1 MPGPPPNPNA
11 RRRNVRPDAT
21 LLPPDGYD
29 GDVPDW
35 PLSGRKKPAE
45 LSLWTT
51 LWRTPQAAAWAVMG
65 EGTTRT
71 IARYC
76 RLSLIAE
83 DPNAPATIHGE
94 VRQLE
99 DRLGMTPMSMRR
111 LMWDIAADETAGKRE
126 GKAEEQG
133 VRARLSSVKAVDDAV
148 AGT

>member
-1 MPGPPPNPNA
+1 MPGPPPNPHA

-21 LLPPDGYD
+21 LLPPNGYE
-29 GDVPDW
+29 GDVPEW

-45 LSLWTT
+45 IELWKT
-51 LWRTPQAAAWAVMG
+51 LWATPQAAAWVVMG
-65 EGTTRT
+65 EGTSRT

-83 DPNAPATIHGE
+83 SADAPATIHGE

-99 DRLGMTPMSMRR
+99 DRLGLTPMSMRR
-111 LMWDIAADETAGKRE
+111 LMWDIAADETAEKRDE
-126 GKAEEQG
+126 AAASG